1 LKTVRDGKELN
12 RIIKESR
19 IPALVDFHTPE
30 RGASEEASR
39 NLRNPARN
47 RYNGEILSVKANL
60 DQVTPPIRTDFAP
73 TLTMFLHGKKPG
85 RSIEGSSGKRDIIK
99 WIEKKLKKL

>member
-1 LKTVRDGKELN
+1 LETVRDWKELN
-12 RIIKESR
+12 RIIKISK
-19 IPALVDFHTPE
+19 IPMLVDFTPE
-30 RGASEEASR
+30 CGASEEASR